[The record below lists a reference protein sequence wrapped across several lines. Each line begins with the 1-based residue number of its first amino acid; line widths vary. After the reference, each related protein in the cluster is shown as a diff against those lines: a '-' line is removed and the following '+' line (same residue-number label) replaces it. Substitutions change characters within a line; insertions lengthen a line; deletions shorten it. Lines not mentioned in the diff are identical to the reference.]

1 MRRLVHD
8 KWSTK
13 GTIHTDDS
21 GVAILDG
28 FKGEYEI
35 TVDGKSIKYTLDAV
49 QAENVITVK

>member
-13 GTIHTDDS
+13 GTIHTDDN